1 MEYGPT
7 PPPSDVAPDGGLL
20 PRPMALLVRRSG
32 RWWYPHELPL
42 LATTDDG
49 PTHDT
54 T

>member
-1 MEYGPT
+1 MEIGPT
-7 PPPSDVAPDGGLL
+7 PPPPTDVAADG
-20 PRPMALLVRRSG
+20 RPVALLVRRSG

-42 LATTDDG
+42 LAATEDG